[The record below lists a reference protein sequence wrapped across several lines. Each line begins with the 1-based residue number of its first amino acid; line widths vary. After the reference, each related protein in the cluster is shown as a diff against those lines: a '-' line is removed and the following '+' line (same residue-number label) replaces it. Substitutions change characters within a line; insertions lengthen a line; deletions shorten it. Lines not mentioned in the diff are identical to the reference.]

1 MSENTKIVQCFLPA
15 MVAGKYT
22 TEVSQRVIK
31 DKANIQDIKKTF
43 DFGVDAARF
52 TLNPNDIYSVY
63 PPANKSGNYSES
75 LPHLVFTRRTLP
87 WERTL
92 DGKLPVFQRASTP
105 ENKRNP
111 QESPPVP
118 WMALLLFDEEEMK
131 GLPISKNTI
140 AAVIQPNL
148 SDGIIRPEIFDAKA
162 AGKEGLKLMEW
173 EKTTDGCFTMDL
185 TKEQF
190 EHYIPSMK
198 SLSLLA
204 HAKEVSI
211 DNKDKEGITD
221 INTDGTGVFA
231 VIVGN
236 RLPAKGKQHTAI
248 LVSLEGYTDYLK
260 GTSSKKNIPDDHKA
274 RLVVL
279 ASWNFSDSGSS
290 SFSQLADGL
299 ELKSIKIQRSN
310 EAPELVPYFDSGY
323 VPLEHVTRTGAGT
336 ISWYHGPFVPKLFPA
351 TSKCIS
357 FASSDAA
364 LRYDKTTGFFDI
376 SFAAAW
382 QLGRILAL
390 QNQEFSKAILNWR
403 MAQNQL
409 EAEKSRNNTLNAILE
424 DDSETAAKDKV
435 IRYLGKL
442 HAVETTV
449 PAEKITDL
457 PTTVPQEVKHF
468 LGNLYKLNG
477 IPFSYIVPH
486 ELLLEKEHQKNT
498 GTYTGTLSLFY
509 VDPNWIE
516 ALLDGA
522 LSIGRIHK
530 SDALLEQAVNGNFID
545 GYQTQSIDIS
555 SETITR
561 KGRRLNTTGFLLRSD
576 LVSGWRGLE
585 ITAFDAG
592 GQLLPALRFERI
604 DSDIFLG
611 IFDGNIAGITIK
623 QPYEGLHFGIKNNS
637 TYIKNL
643 KNEDGTNQ
651 EITDGTADVNT
662 ELNDGLIQNGVIDI
676 AGLAGVMQEKLTAK
690 HWMNTTGESKGIYF
704 TSAEFA
710 YQMIDS
716 PVKKSITINI
726 LNTDSHA

>member
-31 DKANIQDIKKTF
+31 DKVSIQDIKKTF

-92 DGKLPVFQRASTP
+92 DGKLPVFQRTTTP
-105 ENKRNP
+105 ESKRNP
-111 QESPPVP
+111 QEAPPVP
-118 WMALLLFDEEEMK
+118 WMTLLLFDEDEMK
-131 GLPISKNTI
+131 SLQISRNTI

-148 SDGIIRPEIFDAKA
+148 TDGIIRPDIFE
-162 AGKEGLKLMEW
+162 AGATGQEVLKLMEW
-173 EKTTDGCFTMDL
+173 EDKNNGCFTIDL

-221 INTDGTGVFA
+221 INAEGAGVFA

-260 GTSSKKNIPDDHKA
+260 DADHKKSIPDNHKA

-279 ASWNFSDSGSS
+279 ASWNFIDSGSS

-299 ELKSIKIQRSN
+299 EIKSIKIQKGN
-310 EAPELVPYFDSGY
+310 EASELTSYFDSGY
-323 VPLEHVTRTGAGT
+323 IPLEHLTRTGANT

-351 TSKCIS
+351 TSKCVS
-357 FASSDAA
+357 FSSADAA

-403 MAQNQL
+403 IAQNQL
-409 EAEKSRNNTLNAILE
+409 ETEKSRNNTLNAILK
-424 DDSETAAKDKV
+424 DDSEINVKDKV
-435 IRYLGKL
+435 IRYLGAL
-442 HAVETTV
+442 HAVDTIAPV
-449 PAEKITDL
+449 VKNTDL
-457 PTTVPQEVKHF
+457 TTDVPKEVKHF

-486 ELLLEKEHQKNT
+486 ELLLEKTHQNNK
-498 GTYTGTLSLFY
+498 GAYTGTLSLFY

-522 LSIGRIHK
+522 LSIGRITK
-530 SDALLEQAVNGNFID
+530 SDSLLEQAVNGNFID
-545 GYQTQSIDIS
+545 GYQTQSIDIGS
-555 SETITR
+555 GTIER

-585 ITAFDAG
+585 ITAFDADG
-592 GQLLPALRFERI
+592 KLLPALRFERI

-611 IFDGNIAGITIK
+611 IFDGNIAEITIK
-623 QPYEGLHFGIKNNS
+623 QPYEGLHFGIKNNNA
-637 TYIKNL
+637 YIKNL

-651 EITDGTADVNT
+651 EITDGTADVNA
-662 ELNDGLIQNGVIDI
+662 ELNGGLIHNGVIDI

-690 HWMNTTGESKGIYF
+690 HWMNTAGESKGIYF

-710 YQMIDS
+710 YQMVDS
-716 PVKKSITINI
+716 PVKKSIAINI
-726 LNTDSHA
+726 LNSDSHE

>member
-22 TEVSQRVIK
+22 TVVHQQVIK
-31 DKANIQDIKKTF
+31 DKSSLQDLNKTF

-63 PPANKSGNYSES
+63 PPANQSGNYSES

-92 DGKLPVFQRASTP
+92 DGKLPVFQRESTP

-111 QESPPVP
+111 QDSPPVP
-118 WMALLLFDEEEMK
+118 WMALLLFDEDEMK
-131 GLPISKNTI
+131 NLPITKNTI

-148 SDGIIRPEIFDAKA
+148 ADGIVRPEIFEAKSTDK
-162 AGKEGLKLMEW
+162 GTLKLMEW
-173 EKTTDGCFTMDL
+173 EKTTDGCFTIDL

-190 EHYIPSMK
+190 ENYIPSQK

-204 HAKEVSI
+204 HAKEVRI
-211 DNKDKEGITD
+211 DNKDKDGITD
-221 INTDGTGVFA
+221 INADGAGVFA

-260 GTSSKKNIPDDHKA
+260 DADPKKNIPDDHKV

-279 ASWNFSDSGSS
+279 ASWNFIDSGKA
-290 SFSQLADGL
+290 SFSQLVDGL
-299 ELKSIKIQRSN
+299 ELKSIKIQRGV
-310 EAPELVPYFDSGY
+310 EAPELTTYFDSGY
-323 VPLEHVTRTGAGT
+323 VPLEHLTRTGANT
-336 ISWYHGPFVPKLFPA
+336 ISWYHGPLVPKLFPT
-351 TSKCIS
+351 TSKGIS
-357 FASSDAA
+357 FSSADAA

-403 MAQNQL
+403 LAQNQL
-409 EAEKSRNNTLNAILE
+409 EAEKSKNNTLNAILE
-424 DDSETAAKDKV
+424 DDSAINIKDKV
-435 IRYLGKL
+435 IRYLGDL
-442 HAVETTV
+442 HAVTTVVPEETTTDLSTTV
-449 PAEKITDL
+449 PN
-457 PTTVPQEVKHF
+457 EVKHF

-486 ELLLEKEHQKNT
+486 EWLLQKEHLKNNKN
-498 GTYTGTLSLFY
+498 YTGTLSLFY

-522 LSIGRIHK
+522 LSIGRTNK
-530 SDALLEQAVNGNFID
+530 NEALLEQAVNGNFID
-545 GYQTQSIDIS
+545 GYQTQSMEIS
-555 SETITR
+555 GGTIEK

-585 ITAFDAG
+585 ITAFDADN
-592 GQLLPALRFERI
+592 QLLPALRFERI

-611 IFDGNIAGITIK
+611 IFDGNIASISIK
-623 QPYEGLHFGIKNNS
+623 QPYEGLHFGIKNNNA
-637 TYIKNL
+637 YIKNL

-651 EITDGTADVNT
+651 EIADGTADVNA
-662 ELNDGLIQNGVIDI
+662 ELNDGLIKNNVIDI
-676 AGLAGVMQEKLTAK
+676 AGLARVMQEKLTVK
-690 HWMNTTGESKGIYF
+690 NWMEITDESKGIHF

-710 YQMIDS
+710 YQMVDS
-716 PVKKSITINI
+716 PVKKNIAINI
-726 LNTDSHA
+726 LNTDSHE

>member
-22 TEVSQRVIK
+22 TVVSQQVVK
-31 DKANIQDIKKTF
+31 DKANLQDLNKTF

-63 PPANKSGNYSES
+63 PPANQSGNYSES

-92 DGKLPVFQRASTP
+92 DGKLPVFQRDTTP

-111 QESPPVP
+111 QDSPPVP
-118 WMALLLFDEEEMK
+118 WMALLLFDEQEMK
-131 GLPISKNTI
+131 DLPITKNTI
-140 AAVIQPNL
+140 AGVIQPNR
-148 SDGIIRPEIFDAKA
+148 SDGIIRPEIFEAKSA
-162 AGKEGLKLMEW
+162 DKATLKLMEW
-173 EKTTDGCFTMDL
+173 EQKTDGCFTIDL

-190 EHYIPSMK
+190 ENYIPSQK

-211 DNKDKEGITD
+211 DNKDKDGITD
-221 INTDGTGVFA
+221 INADGAGVFA

-260 GTSSKKNIPDDHKA
+260 DADPKKNIPDDHKV

-279 ASWNFSDSGSS
+279 ASWNFIDSGKA
-290 SFSQLADGL
+290 SFSQLVDGL
-299 ELKSIKIQRSN
+299 ELKSIKIQRGT
-310 EAPELVPYFDSGY
+310 EAPELITYFDSGY
-323 VPLEHVTRTGAGT
+323 VPLEHLTRTGANT
-336 ISWYHGPFVPKLFPA
+336 ISWYHGPLVPKLFPT
-351 TSKCIS
+351 TSKGIS
-357 FASSDAA
+357 FSSADAA

-403 MAQNQL
+403 LAQNQL
-409 EAEKSRNNTLNAILE
+409 EAEKSKNNRLSAILE
-424 DDSETAAKDKV
+424 DDSAINIKDKV
-435 IRYLGKL
+435 IRYLGDL
-442 HAVETTV
+442 HAVTTV
-449 PAEKITDL
+449 VPEEKTTDL
-457 PTTVPQEVKHF
+457 PTTVPNEVKHF

-486 ELLLEKEHQKNT
+486 EGLLEKEHLKNNKN
-498 GTYTGTLSLFY
+498 YTGTLSLFY

-522 LSIGRIHK
+522 LSIGRTNK
-530 SDALLEQAVNGNFID
+530 NEALLEQAVNGNFID
-545 GYQTQSIDIS
+545 GYQTQSMEIS
-555 SETITR
+555 GGTIEK

-585 ITAFDAG
+585 ITAFDADN
-592 GQLLPALRFERI
+592 QLLPALRFERI

-611 IFDGNIAGITIK
+611 IFDGNIASISIK
-623 QPYEGLHFGIKNNS
+623 QPYEGLHFGIKNNKE
-637 TYIKNL
+637 YIKNL

-651 EITDGTADVNT
+651 EIADGTADVNA
-662 ELNDGLIQNGVIDI
+662 ELNDGLIQNRIIDI

-690 HWMNTTGESKGIYF
+690 NWMEITEESKGIHF

-710 YQMIDS
+710 YQMVDS
-716 PVKKSITINI
+716 PVKKNIAINI
-726 LNTDSHA
+726 LNTDSYA

>member
-1 MSENTKIVQCFLPA
+1 MSEYTKIVQCFLPA

-22 TEVSQRVIK
+22 TEVSQRVLK
-31 DKANIQDIKKTF
+31 DKASLQDLNKTF

-63 PPANKSGNYSES
+63 PPANQSGNYSES

-92 DGKLPVFQRASTP
+92 DGKLPVFQRESTP

-111 QESPPVP
+111 QDSPPVP
-118 WMALLLFDEEEMK
+118 WMALLLFDEDEMK
-131 GLPISKNTI
+131 DLPITKNTI

-148 SDGIIRPEIFDAKA
+148 ADGIVRPEIFEAKSTDK
-162 AGKEGLKLMEW
+162 GTLKLMEW
-173 EKTTDGCFTMDL
+173 EKTTDGCFTIDL

-190 EHYIPSMK
+190 ENNIPSQK

-211 DNKDKEGITD
+211 DNKDKKGITD

-236 RLPAKGKQHTAI
+236 RLPVKGKQHTAI

-260 GTSSKKNIPDDHKA
+260 DAVTKKNIPNDHKA

-279 ASWNFSDSGSS
+279 ANWNFIDSGNA
-290 SFSQLADGL
+290 SFSQLVNGL
-299 ELKSIKIQRSN
+299 EIKSIQIQRGA
-310 EAPELVPYFDSGY
+310 EAAELAPYFDSGY
-323 VPLEHVTRTGAGT
+323 VPLEHLTRTGANT
-336 ISWYHGPFVPKLFPA
+336 ISWYHGPLVPKLFPA
-351 TSKCIS
+351 TSKCVS
-357 FASSDAA
+357 FGSADAA

-409 EAEKSRNNTLNAILE
+409 EAEKLKNNTLNAILE
-424 DDSETAAKDKV
+424 DDSAINVKDKV
-435 IRYLGKL
+435 IRYLGAL
-442 HAVETTV
+442 HAVTTV
-449 PAEKITDL
+449 VPEEKITDL
-457 PTTVPQEVKHF
+457 PPTVPKEVKHF

-486 ELLLEKEHQKNT
+486 EWLLEKEHLKNNKN
-498 GTYTGTLSLFY
+498 YTGTLSLFY

-522 LSIGRIHK
+522 LSIGRTNK
-530 SDALLEQAVNGNFID
+530 NEALLEQAVSGNFID
-545 GYQTQSIDIS
+545 GYQTQSMEIS
-555 SETITR
+555 GGTIEK

-585 ITAFDAG
+585 ITAFDADN
-592 GQLLPALRFERI
+592 QLLPALRFERI

-611 IFDGNIAGITIK
+611 IFDGNIASISIK
-623 QPYEGLHFGIKNNS
+623 QPYEGLHFGIKNNDA
-637 TYIKNL
+637 YIKNL

-651 EITDGTADVNT
+651 EIADGTADVNA
-662 ELNDGLIQNGVIDI
+662 ELNGGLIQKGIIDI
-676 AGLAGVMQEKLTAK
+676 AGLARVMQQKLTAK
-690 HWMNTTGESKGIYF
+690 NWMEITDESKGIHF

-710 YQMIDS
+710 YQMVDS
-716 PVKKSITINI
+716 PVKKNIAINI
-726 LNTDSHA
+726 LNTDNHA

>member
-22 TEVSQRVIK
+22 TVVHQQVIK
-31 DKANIQDIKKTF
+31 DKSSLQDLNKTF

-63 PPANKSGNYSES
+63 PPANQSGNYSES

-92 DGKLPVFQRASTP
+92 DGKLPVFQRESTP

-111 QESPPVP
+111 QDSPPVP
-118 WMALLLFDEEEMK
+118 WMALLLFDEDEMK
-131 GLPISKNTI
+131 NLPITKNTI

-148 SDGIIRPEIFDAKA
+148 ADGIVRPEIFKTKSTDK
-162 AGKEGLKLMEW
+162 GTLKLMEW
-173 EKTTDGCFTMDL
+173 EKTTDGCFTIDL

-190 EHYIPSMK
+190 ENYIPSQK

-204 HAKEVSI
+204 HAKEVRI
-211 DNKDKEGITD
+211 DNKDKDGITD
-221 INTDGTGVFA
+221 INADGAGVFA

-260 GTSSKKNIPDDHKA
+260 DADPKKNIPDDHKV

-279 ASWNFSDSGSS
+279 ASWNFIDSGKA
-290 SFSQLADGL
+290 SFSQLVDGL
-299 ELKSIKIQRSN
+299 ELKSIKIQRGV
-310 EAPELVPYFDSGY
+310 EAPELTTYFDSGY
-323 VPLEHVTRTGAGT
+323 VPLEHLTRTGANT
-336 ISWYHGPFVPKLFPA
+336 ISWYHGPLVPKLFPT
-351 TSKCIS
+351 TSKGIS
-357 FASSDAA
+357 FSSADAA

-403 MAQNQL
+403 LAQNQL
-409 EAEKSRNNTLNAILE
+409 EAEKSKNNTLNAILE
-424 DDSETAAKDKV
+424 DDSAINIKDKV
-435 IRYLGKL
+435 IRYLGDL
-442 HAVETTV
+442 HAVTTVVPEETT
-449 PAEKITDL
+449 TDL
-457 PTTVPQEVKHF
+457 PTTVPNEVKHF

-486 ELLLEKEHQKNT
+486 EWLLQKEHLKNNKN
-498 GTYTGTLSLFY
+498 YTGTLSLFY

-522 LSIGRIHK
+522 LSIGRTNK
-530 SDALLEQAVNGNFID
+530 NEALLEQAVNGNFID
-545 GYQTQSIDIS
+545 GYQTQSMEIS
-555 SETITR
+555 GGTIEK

-585 ITAFDAG
+585 ITAFDADN
-592 GQLLPALRFERI
+592 QLLPALRFERI

-611 IFDGNIAGITIK
+611 IFDGNIASISIK
-623 QPYEGLHFGIKNNS
+623 QPYEGLHFGIKNNNA
-637 TYIKNL
+637 YIKNL

-651 EITDGTADVNT
+651 EIADGTADVNA
-662 ELNDGLIQNGVIDI
+662 ELNDGLIKNNVIDI
-676 AGLAGVMQEKLTAK
+676 AGLARVMQEKLTAK
-690 HWMNTTGESKGIYF
+690 NWMEITDESKGIHF

-710 YQMIDS
+710 YQMVDS
-716 PVKKSITINI
+716 PVKKNIAINI
-726 LNTDSHA
+726 LNTDSHV

>member
-22 TEVSQRVIK
+22 TVVHQQVIK
-31 DKANIQDIKKTF
+31 DKSSLQDLNKTF

-63 PPANKSGNYSES
+63 PPANQSGNYSES

-92 DGKLPVFQRASTP
+92 DGKLPVFQRDTTP
-105 ENKRNP
+105 ENLRNP
-111 QESPPVP
+111 QDSPPVP

-131 GLPISKNTI
+131 GLPITKNTI
-140 AAVIQPNL
+140 AGVIQPNL
-148 SDGIIRPEIFDAKA
+148 SDGIIRPDIFEAKSTDK
-162 AGKEGLKLMEW
+162 GTLKLMEW
-173 EKTTDGCFTMDL
+173 EKTTDGCFTIDL

-190 EHYIPSMK
+190 ENYIPSQK

-204 HAKEVSI
+204 HAKEVRI
-211 DNKDKEGITD
+211 DNKDKDGITD
-221 INTDGTGVFA
+221 INADGAGVFA

-260 GTSSKKNIPDDHKA
+260 DADPKKNIPDDHKV

-279 ASWNFSDSGSS
+279 ASWNFIDSGKA
-290 SFSQLADGL
+290 SFSQLVDGL
-299 ELKSIKIQRSN
+299 ELKSIKIQRGV
-310 EAPELVPYFDSGY
+310 EAPELATYFDSGY
-323 VPLEHVTRTGAGT
+323 VPLEHLTRTGANT
-336 ISWYHGPFVPKLFPA
+336 ISWYHGPLVPKLFPT
-351 TSKCIS
+351 TSKGIS
-357 FASSDAA
+357 FSSADAA

-403 MAQNQL
+403 LAQNQL
-409 EAEKSRNNTLNAILE
+409 EAEKSKNNTLNAILE
-424 DDSETAAKDKV
+424 DDSAINIKDKV
-435 IRYLGKL
+435 IRYLGDL
-442 HAVETTV
+442 HAVTTVVPEETTTDLSTTV
-449 PAEKITDL
+449 PN
-457 PTTVPQEVKHF
+457 EVKHF

-486 ELLLEKEHQKNT
+486 EWLLQKEHLKNNKN
-498 GTYTGTLSLFY
+498 YTGTLSLFY

-522 LSIGRIHK
+522 LSIGRTNK
-530 SDALLEQAVNGNFID
+530 NEALLEQAVNGNFID
-545 GYQTQSIDIS
+545 GYQTQSMEIS
-555 SETITR
+555 GGTIEK

-585 ITAFDAG
+585 ITAFDADN
-592 GQLLPALRFERI
+592 QLLPALRFERI

-611 IFDGNIAGITIK
+611 IFDGNIASISIK
-623 QPYEGLHFGIKNNS
+623 QPYEGLHFGIKNNNA
-637 TYIKNL
+637 YIKNL

-651 EITDGTADVNT
+651 EIADGTADVNA
-662 ELNDGLIQNGVIDI
+662 ELNDGLIKNNVIDI
-676 AGLAGVMQEKLTAK
+676 AGLARVMQEKLTAK
-690 HWMNTTGESKGIYF
+690 NWMEITDESKGIHF

-710 YQMIDS
+710 YQMVDS
-716 PVKKSITINI
+716 PVKKNIAINI
-726 LNTDSHA
+726 LNTDSHV

>member
-22 TEVSQRVIK
+22 TVVSQRVLK
-31 DKANIQDIKKTF
+31 NKASLQNITKTF

-63 PPANKSGNYSES
+63 PPANQSGNYSES

-92 DGKLPVFQRASTP
+92 DGKLPVFQRESTP
-105 ENKRNP
+105 ENQQNP
-111 QESPPVP
+111 QDSPPVP

-131 GLPISKNTI
+131 NLPICKNTL
-140 AAVIQPNL
+140 AAVIRPNL
-148 SDGIIRPEIFDAKA
+148 SDGIIRPEIFDFK
-162 AGKEGLKLMEW
+162 GTDKEALKLMEW
-173 EKTTDGCFTMDL
+173 EKTTDGCFTIDL

-190 EHYIPSMK
+190 DKNIPSLK

-211 DNKDKEGITD
+211 DHKDKEGITD
-221 INTDGTGVFA
+221 VNTDGTGVFA

-236 RLPAKGKQHTAI
+236 RLPTKGKQHTAI

-260 GTSSKKNIPDDHKA
+260 DADSKKNIPDGHKA

-279 ASWNFSDSGSS
+279 ANWNFIDSGNA
-290 SFSQLADGL
+290 SFSQLVDGL
-299 ELKSIKIQRSN
+299 DIKSIKVQRGE
-310 EAPELVPYFDSGY
+310 EASELTPYFDSGY
-323 VPLEHVTRTGAGT
+323 IPLEHLTRTGANT

-357 FASSDAA
+357 FGSADAA

-403 MAQNQL
+403 TAQKQL
-409 EAEKSRNNTLNAILE
+409 ELEKSKNNTLNAILE
-424 DDSETAAKDKV
+424 DDSESNVKDKV
-435 IRYLGKL
+435 IRYLGAL
-442 HAVETTV
+442 HDLTTVVPEETT
-449 PAEKITDL
+449 TGL
-457 PTTVPQEVKHF
+457 PTTVPNEVKHF

-486 ELLLEKEHQKNT
+486 EWLLEKEHLKNQKN
-498 GTYTGTLSLFY
+498 YTGTLSLFY

-522 LSIGRIHK
+522 LSIGRINK
-530 SDALLEQAVNGNFID
+530 NEALLEQAVNGKFID
-545 GYQTQSIDIS
+545 GYQTQSKEIGS
-555 SETITR
+555 GTER
-561 KGRRLNTTGFLLRSD
+561 KTERRLNTTGFLLRSD

-585 ITAFDAG
+585 IMAFDADE
-592 GQLLPALRFERI
+592 QLLPALRFERI

-611 IFDGNIAGITIK
+611 IFDGNIASITIK
-623 QPYEGLHFGIKNNS
+623 QPYEGLHFGIKNNT

-643 KNEDGTNQ
+643 KNEDGINQ
-651 EITDGTADVNT
+651 EITDGTADVNA
-662 ELNDGLIQNGVIDI
+662 ELNNGLIENGIIDI
-676 AGLAGVMQEKLTAK
+676 AGLARVMQEKLKAK
-690 HWMNTTGESKGIYF
+690 NWMEKTDESKGIHF

-710 YQMIDS
+710 YQMVDS
-716 PVKKSITINI
+716 PVKKNIAINI
-726 LNTDSHA
+726 LNTDNHA